1 MAADMALQK
10 RSNTKCYPLDI
21 YLDIYWCVCMYN
33 ICIICV
39 FTYVHNCMETWM
51 LVINVAP
58 VKSNPSF
65 TTHQAPIE
73 QCWYSW
79 TWDSCNKWGT
89 CLTGQGPTNEVFE
102 HPWDPFMGRWFH
114 HGQFHPHVGLFW
126 ELVKPFPQC
135 YTPLSSGGPLCFSDK
150 CFKQKWSQ
158 VSRGL
163 LLLCLS
169 TQLPWQGNQGK
180 NDWSLILMKIL

>member
-1 MAADMALQK
+1 MC
-10 RSNTKCYPLDI
+10 T
-21 YLDIYWCVCMYN
+21 
-33 ICIICV
+33 CIISV
-39 FTYVHNCMETWM
+39 FTYVHNCRETWM
-51 LVINVAP
+51 LIINVAP
-58 VKSNPSF
+58 LKSNPSF
-65 TTHQAPIE
+65 TTHQASIE

-126 ELVKPFPQC
+126 ELVMPFPQC
-135 YTPLSSGGPLCFSDK
+135 YTPLSIGGPLCFSDK

-169 TQLPWQGNQGK
+169 RQLPWQGNQEK
-180 NDWSLILMKIL
+180 NDWSLILMRIL